1 MTTITRPDKGL
12 CDPRRTHGP
21 DTERRAGE
29 PTRRFHEVGRQS
41 DGALVPLVVVEGS
54 TNRRAA
60 GRGKADRLSPGAAT
74 GRQLE
79 RSTAMINLP
88 PPSTASE
95 DPGINEIVAEA
106 ISSHRTVRVGIDSG
120 GYTAYV
126 QLSEV
131 VRSWDIQRITAAI
144 LKVATVAHDRYIVLT
159 DASGTSS
166 LTAAEVAAAELEL
179 DF

>member
-1 MTTITRPDKGL
+1 
-12 CDPRRTHGP
+12 
-21 DTERRAGE
+21 
-29 PTRRFHEVGRQS
+29 
-41 DGALVPLVVVEGS
+41 
-54 TNRRAA
+54 
-60 GRGKADRLSPGAAT
+60 
-74 GRQLE
+74 
-79 RSTAMINLP
+79 MINLP
-88 PPSTASE
+88 PPSTAGE

-106 ISSHRTVRVGIDSG
+106 ISMHRTVCVGIDSA
-120 GYTAYV
+120 GYTASV

-131 VRSWDIQRITAAI
+131 VRSWDTQRITAAI